1 MHTKTIVRG
10 VGPWV
15 AVCLLVALPRLAWA
29 QSDAHSA
36 ETAQI
41 MKADADF
48 AQSVAQRNREQ
59 FLSFI
64 ADVTTF
70 NGGSASELHGRDAV
84 MKEWADF
91 FDPNGPTLSWTPSR
105 GDVVGAGDLGYTTGR
120 SLVRAKGP
128 TGVVTERRG
137 EYLTVWRKQRDGSWK
152 VVFDTGSTL
161 PAAR

>member
-1 MHTKTIVRG
+1 MNTKAIVRR
-10 VGPWV
+10 VCPCV
-15 AVCLLVALPRLAWA
+15 AACLLVVIPRLAWA
-29 QSDAHSA
+29 QSDAHGA

-64 ADVTTF
+64 ADVTTL

-105 GDVVGAGDLGYTTGR
+105 GEVVGAGDLGYTTGR
-120 SLVRAKGP
+120 SLLRVKEA

-137 EYLTVWRKQRDGSWK
+137 HIPLL
-152 VVFDTGSTL
+152 VV
-161 PAAR
+161 